1 MITRFTLD
9 TLERAMREFPAVAL
23 LGPRQVGKTT
33 LALAWRERNS
43 GADYLD
49 LEDPGDAAV
58 LEEPLAYL
66 QGRDGPV
73 ILDEIQRRP
82 DLFPVLRSLIDRHR
96 REGHGNGRYLLLGS
110 ATNDLLRQS
119 GESLA
124 GRIAYLELGGLAAGE
139 VLSAPEW
146 AGDERTAA
154 LDRLWLRGGFP
165 RSWLATDDAA
175 SLRWRQQFL
184 RTYLERDIP
193 QLGPRIPAETLRR
206 FWTML
211 AHAQGGL
218 WNAEAMARSLG
229 VTGKTALHYLDVLVD
244 LMLVRRLPPL
254 HVNVGKRLTRSPK
267 VYVRD
272 PGVVHALLGIRS
284 LDELLGHPVVG
295 GSWEGF
301 VLEQLLDAV
310 SPMEA
315 TASFYRT
322 QAGAEMDLVLE
333 GAGGRCWTVEIKR
346 AHHPKRNR
354 GFWNALSD
362 IAPQRAFVAY
372 PGTRTQVLEGPGVRV
387 EVLPWWALAERLRE
401 EWA

>member
-1 MITRFTLD
+1 MIGRFAQEALD
-9 TLERAMREFPAVAL
+9 RAMREFPAVAL

-33 LALAWRERNS
+33 LALAWRERNP
-43 GADYLD
+43 GAVYLD
-49 LEDPGDAAV
+49 LEDPADAMV
-58 LEEPLAYL
+58 LEEPLAFL
-66 QGRDGPV
+66 RGREGPV
-73 ILDEIQRRP
+73 IIDEIQRRP
-82 DLFPVLRSLIDRHR
+82 DLFPVLRGLIDRYR

-110 ATNDLLRQS
+110 ATNDLLQQS

-124 GRIAYLELGGLAAGE
+124 GRIAYLELGGLTGAEILSVPGLRDAG
-139 VLSAPEW
+139 
-146 AGDERTAA
+146 RTAA

-165 RSWLATDDAA
+165 RSWLAEDDAT

-218 WNAEAMARSLG
+218 WNAEALARSLG
-229 VTGKTALHYLDVLVD
+229 VTGKTAVHYLDVLVD

-272 PGVVHALLGIRS
+272 PGVAHALLGIRS
-284 LDELLGHPVVG
+284 QEDLLGHPVAG

-301 VLEQLLDAV
+301 VLEQLLATL

-333 GAGGRCWTVEIKR
+333 GPGGRRWTVEIKR
-346 AHHPKRNR
+346 AHHPKRKK

-372 PGTRTQVLEGPGVRV
+372 PGTHAQVLEGPGGRV
-387 EVLPWWALAERLRE
+387 EVLPWLTLANLLRD